1 MDKIEASRYKIS
13 IPFGTFLTALS
24 ILIAADFIL
33 LQLWF
38 NFQPEPQ
45 LDQVLESIS
54 IGTIIVS
61 YFVVISIVSMI
72 IAILDRINNEVK
84 GRPIILFLFSL
95 FFTMCFV
102 FQSIV
107 TLAIKIWSKLPPN
120 TTVYNHSD
128 LVYFWIL
135 LGITLAVTISAI
147 LKPEWWD
154 NLFWSFKRR
163 IYYLMLAIIGIL
175 IGVTGGVFLIA
186 GQLICYGIIL
196 GWAFIAVGLIALISA
211 CFCCVKKCHFQS
223 KRTVA

>member
-1 MDKIEASRYKIS
+1 MDEIEASKYKIS
-13 IPFGTFLTALS
+13 IPFGTFLTAIS

-45 LDQVLESIS
+45 SDQVLESIS

-61 YFVVISIVSMI
+61 YFVVVSIVSMI
-72 IAILDRINNEVK
+72 IAILDRIGNEVK

-107 TLAIKIWSKLPPN
+107 TLAIKIGSKLPPN
-120 TTVYNHSD
+120 TTIYNHSD
-128 LVYFWIL
+128 FVYFWIL
-135 LGITLAVTISAI
+135 LGIALPVTIGAI

-154 NLFWSFKRR
+154 NLFWSFKKR
-163 IYYLMLAIIGIL
+163 IYYLMLAILGIL

-186 GQLICYGIIL
+186 GPLICHGTIIGMAL
-196 GWAFIAVGLIALISA
+196 IAVSLIALIIA
-211 CFCCVKKCHFQS
+211 YCCCMKKCQNED
-223 KRTVA
+223 K